1 MNLEN
6 ITIEDAIDMAEK
18 KGLYVQL
25 ENGQVIGFKEEKD
38 ETA

>member
-1 MNLEN
+1 MDLSKV
-6 ITIEDAIDMAEK
+6 TIQDAIDMAER

-25 ENGQVIGFKEEKD
+25 ENGKVVGFKEEKH

>member
-6 ITIEDAIDMAEK
+6 ITIQDAIDMAEK

-25 ENGQVIGFKEEKD
+25 ENGKVVGFKEERED
-38 ETA
+38 